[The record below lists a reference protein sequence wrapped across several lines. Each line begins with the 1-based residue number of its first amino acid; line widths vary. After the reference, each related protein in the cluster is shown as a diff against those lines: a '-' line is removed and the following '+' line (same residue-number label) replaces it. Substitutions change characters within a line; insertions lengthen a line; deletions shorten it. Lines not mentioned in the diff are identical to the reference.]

1 MKFCL
6 VKKVADKAKEI
17 AKKIVNAI
25 AESNKRR
32 AERAINWEMHQYYRN
47 EYGHNFLE
55 KFPYH
60 VVNRRD

>member
-17 AKKIVNAI
+17 AKKVLHAI
-25 AESNKRR
+25 TEANKKR
-32 AERAINWEMHQYYRN
+32 AERAISWELRQYYKR
-47 EYGHNFLE
+47 ECGDTFLE

>member
-25 AESNKRR
+25 AESNKKR
-32 AERAINWEMHQYYRN
+32 AQRAINWEMHQYYRN